1 METNLVLC
9 KDAVTLYLA
18 WSKLLDT
25 HAERA
30 LVTAAKRAYVQH
42 RQTCQECSVYL
53 NKLKIDENCDN
64 AS

>member
-25 HAERA
+25 HAERE
-30 LVTAAKRAYVQH
+30 LVTAAKRAYIAH
-42 RQTCQECSVYL
+42 RKTCKECSVYL
-53 NKLKIDENCDN
+53 NKLKIEPIDDN
-64 AS
+64 GS